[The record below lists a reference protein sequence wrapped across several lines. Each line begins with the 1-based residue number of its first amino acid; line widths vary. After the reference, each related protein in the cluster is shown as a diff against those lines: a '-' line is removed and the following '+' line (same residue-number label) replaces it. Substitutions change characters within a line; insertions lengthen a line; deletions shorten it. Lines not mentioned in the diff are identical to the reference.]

1 MKKTN
6 VITMLTLV
14 MKVLGLVDLVVA
26 VALIGFVCRTWLA
39 PIMQLRV
46 ATVEPEMVRF
56 LMRTLFFLV
65 VWLAFLLWLWA
76 SRVKLEEQVYIACD
90 HRVSLEQI
98 AAAIGAVAICLVM
111 SWTEHA
117 LWQLMR
123 VTVVMAIAGLITL
136 LFAKVL
142 AVMIDWTAKENL

>member
-56 LMRTLFFLV
+56 LMRT
-65 VWLAFLLWLWA
+65 
-76 SRVKLEEQVYIACD
+76 
-90 HRVSLEQI
+90 
-98 AAAIGAVAICLVM
+98 
-111 SWTEHA
+111 
-117 LWQLMR
+117 
-123 VTVVMAIAGLITL
+123 
-136 LFAKVL
+136 
-142 AVMIDWTAKENL
+142 